1 MLKEG
6 MAKAQIVTVLQ
17 RYAHDIHR
25 ISALIPQGGGTTAQE
40 AQSRLKRLKDAIH
53 SDYKHR
59 HAIVRSAQLI
69 PLEQANLA
77 RAIRD
82 VFFALQAI
90 GVNTN
95 PGREWRNALYGADMD
110 IQRYLAELR
119 GPEKSVESETTDW
132 L

>member
-6 MAKAQIVTVLQ
+6 MAKAQVVTVLQ
-17 RYAHDIHR
+17 RYAHHINR
-25 ISALIPQGGGTTAQE
+25 ISALIPQGGGAAKQAQL
-40 AQSRLKRLKDAIH
+40 RLKQLKDAIH
-53 SDYKHR
+53 SDYQHR
-59 HAIVRSAQLI
+59 HAIARTAQLT

-77 RAIRD
+77 HTIRD

-90 GVNTN
+90 GVNTE

-110 IQRYLAELR
+110 LQRYLAELR
-119 GPEKSVESETTDW
+119 GPSVESETTDW